1 MDNRAKLFY
10 EFGDFRIDMAQR
22 ELQRSG
28 RAVSLTLKAFDL
40 LLVLVE
46 NRGQIV
52 EKEKLLDA
60 VWPDSFIEESNLTRN
75 ISTLRHALGDTRD
88 EPRYIETISK
98 RGYRFIAGVKEIF
111 DEAKVAPRRET
122 GEQTPVVAA
131 ARKLALPKENNEPV
145 GGAVPLDS
153 EFYIVRPADTEFHD
167 AIARQ
172 DSIVLIKGSRQ
183 MGKTSLLA
191 RGLQRAREAG
201 ATVVLTDFQFLSATD
216 FDSAETLYLTLSN
229 LIAEQLDLEVSP
241 RSIWRA
247 DNSANV
253 NFERYIRR
261 EVLKKVGGPL
271 VWGLD
276 EVDRLFSCNFGSEVF
291 GLFRSWHNMRSLDPA
306 GPWRQLT
313 LAIVYATEAHLFITD
328 VNQSPFNVGTQV
340 QLDDFTIEQVEE
352 LNSRY
357 GSPLNDRA
365 EVERFYGLV
374 GGHPFLV
381 RRGLY
386 EMARGMALPEFESQ
400 SDRDEGPLGNHL
412 RRIMVALSKDPGLM
426 DVMRAVLEGQPCP
439 TPESFYRLRSA
450 GLITGNSAR
459 DPRPRCLLYRAYLKQ
474 HL

>member
-1 MDNRAKLFY
+1 MDNRVRLFY
-10 EFGDFRIDMAQR
+10 EFGDFRIDIIQR
-22 ELQRSG
+22 ELQRNG
-28 RAVSLTLKAFDL
+28 RAVPLTLKAFDL

-46 NRGQIV
+46 NRGHIV
-52 EKEKLLDA
+52 EKDRLLEA

-75 ISTLRHALGDTRD
+75 ISTLRHALGDNRE

-98 RGYRFIAGVKEIF
+98 RGYRFIAAVKEIF
-111 DEAKVAPRRET
+111 DEVRSAVRRDT
-122 GEQTPVVAA
+122 GEQAPVIADV
-131 ARKLALPKENNEPV
+131 RKLAVPRENNESV

-201 ATVVLTDFQFLSATD
+201 ATVVLTDFQFLSTAD
-216 FDSAETLYLTLSN
+216 FNSAETLYLTLSS
-229 LIAEQLDLEVSP
+229 LIEEQLDLEVSP
-241 RSIWRA
+241 RSVWRA
-247 DNSANV
+247 DSSANV

-261 EVLKKVGGPL
+261 EVLKRVGGPL

-276 EVDRLFSCNFGSEVF
+276 EVDRLFSCSFGSEVF

-352 LNSRY
+352 LNRRY
-357 GSPLNDRA
+357 GSPLKERA

-386 EMARGMALPEFESQ
+386 EMARGMALTEFESQ
-400 SDRDEGPLGNHL
+400 SDRDEGPFGNHL
-412 RRIMVALSKDPGLM
+412 RRIMVTLSKDGALM
-426 DVMRAVLEGQPCP
+426 DVMRGVLEGRPCP

-459 DPRPRCLLYRAYLKQ
+459 DPHPRCLLYSAYLKQ
-474 HL
+474 HM